1 MYREK
6 LTIKK
11 ANPLAAL
18 YPTAKVAIALMYC
31 VVTALLSTIT
41 FNGYALLIIPLFLV
55 IPALFAASGIGDRFL
70 SLFKVIFTFVA
81 VIFVVQ
87 VLVLRG
93 DVVAFSFGFINI
105 YADGLQHAIVL
116 CFLILNIAGVV
127 LWLFQTSEV
136 NELTYAL
143 EEGGMSHKSA
153 FVILAT
159 FQMIDVLSSSSKLI
173 MNAQQAR
180 GIETQGNMLVRAK
193 AFFPMIVPL
202 VVGSIMNTEERVL
215 TLESKGFD
223 VDCAKTHF
231 IEVRRSGNEGKAF
244 VFAAVVTIAAI
255 AGRVA
260 LWIL

>member
-1 MYREK
+1 M
-6 LTIKK
+6 
-11 ANPLAAL
+11 
-18 YPTAKVAIALMYC
+18 
-31 VVTALLSTIT
+31 
-41 FNGYALLIIPLFLV
+41 
-55 IPALFAASGIGDRFL
+55 
-70 SLFKVIFTFVA
+70 
-81 VIFVVQ
+81 
-87 VLVLRG
+87 
-93 DVVAFSFGFINI
+93 
-105 YADGLQHAIVL
+105 
-116 CFLILNIAGVV
+116 
-127 LWLFQTSEV
+127 
-136 NELTYAL
+136 
-143 EEGGMSHKSA
+143 
-153 FVILAT
+153 
-159 FQMIDVLSSSSKLI
+159 SSSSKLI

-244 VFAAVVTIAAI
+244 VFAAVVTIVAI